1 MSTQMLDWHPS
12 KVLGTNVY
20 QQPVK
25 LWDLRAGL
33 SACKMCPYG
42 AHPHLAV
49 FWAEFM
55 WVDYRAIPYGGSYFG
70 KGTTLLEVCN
80 MSSCTGSEASIRQC
94 SNSTIPRITNYN
106 SRNWC
111 GLYLTSTSNSSAGV
125 TCLGPTTNILE
136 CTSGD
141 IQLTDGPSSRE
152 GRLKICKR
160 DGYWTSVCVN
170 GIDKT
175 AALIVCKSLRINATG
190 VRVSSGQYLTYT
202 GPIISSLSCT
212 GSESNWKGCALGS
225 VGSVNCGHDKA
236 AVISCLNDLVSYDV
250 TVTTDPA
257 NGPFAIGSTVS
268 LYCQSNPPFPSGV
281 IYNWRAAVP
290 SSAMQADNL
299 QANNASITIGLNH
312 PTIGH
317 YYCEV
322 KNGASVIGVGK
333 KVIIVQSLIKSSLN
347 PTLRFSPTQ
356 TIVLSANV
364 TQLDVTQYLGSLT
377 WYFEGD
383 PILMGGRFLLSP
395 DRTTL
400 TITNTVESDAGIYEV
415 KHMGLLIS
423 QRQEKCESRV
433 LDALRNYPI
442 LSGIRFTVIN
452 TLSGAT
458 QAVSDA
464 HVVPL
469 SIGGPMSIQLSW
481 THLPGPGYMW
491 YFIQNYYATSVL
503 YYNGQEGVP
512 SGARVSSVQLY
523 GANDAYQN
531 MTIDLVC
538 AQDSGY
544 LDASLMLSTYDYLYP
559 IFGPNQFLC
568 PYQYYR
574 FVTQTLGIT
583 SIQLDS
589 IDIKLSYKSYTVTGG
604 IVGGVLLGLVLV
616 IMVIISAI
624 MVVKRRNKKK
634 TTVVNAT
641 NPTLHSVG
649 FDKHKEVPLQS
660 NPVYELHVKSRS

>member
-1 MSTQMLDWHPS
+1 M
-12 KVLGTNVY
+12 
-20 QQPVK
+20 
-25 LWDLRAGL
+25 
-33 SACKMCPYG
+33 
-42 AHPHLAV
+42 
-49 FWAEFM
+49 
-55 WVDYRAIPYGGSYFG
+55 
-70 KGTTLLEVCN
+70 
-80 MSSCTGSEASIRQC
+80 SCTGSEASIGQC

-106 SRNWC
+106 SRTWC

-125 TCLGPTTNILE
+125 TCLGPTTNVPE

-141 IQLTDGPSSRE
+141 MQLADGPSSRE

-160 DGYWTSVCVN
+160 DGYWASVCAN

-212 GSESNWKGCALGS
+212 GSESNWKDCTLGS
-225 VGSVNCGHDKA
+225 VGSVNCGYDKA
-236 AVISCLNDLVSYDV
+236 AVISCLNDVVSYDV

-281 IYNWRAAVP
+281 TYTWRAAVP
-290 SSAMQADNL
+290 SSAIRADNP
-299 QANNASITIGLNH
+299 QAYNASITIGLNH
-312 PTIGH
+312 TTIGH

-333 KVIIVQSLIKSSLN
+333 TDIIVQSLIKSNLN
-347 PTLRFSPTQ
+347 PTLTFSPPQ
-356 TIVLSANV
+356 TIVLSVNV
-364 TQLDVTQYLGSLT
+364 TYLEVTQYLGSLT

-383 PILMGGRFLLSP
+383 PILIGGRVTLSP

-452 TLSGAT
+452 TLSGVQ

-464 HVVPL
+464 HVLPL

-491 YFIQNYYATSVL
+491 YFIQNSYATSVL
-503 YYNGQEGVP
+503 YYNGQVGVP
-512 SGARVSSVQLY
+512 SGARVSSVRLY

-544 LDASLMLSTYDYLYP
+544 LDASLMLSTYDYLYT
-559 IFGPNQFLC
+559 GYGSNQFYC
-568 PYQYYR
+568 PYEYYS
-574 FVTQTLGIT
+574 FVTAKLGIT
-583 SIQLDS
+583 SLQLDS
-589 IDIKLSYKSYTVTGG
+589 ILIRLSFTSTDSTNPGLATSAPDTLTGS
-604 IVGGVLLGLVLV
+604 VLGGVLPAVLLLIV
-616 IMVIISAI
+616 VVIIVAVI
-624 MVVKRRNKKK
+624 VRQRIKKK
-634 TTVVNAT
+634 VTKGSNG
-641 NPTLHSVG
+641 NPTIPAMTY
-649 FDKHKEVPLQS
+649 DKDREYVEEVPCKGS
-660 NPVYELHVKSRS
+660 AEIYDNMDNSAAANTDNCPVYEPMSSI